1 MVELYEFS
9 YTMVAILVS
18 WSMYATLYGKA
29 SPFRSWAE
37 SSFIGLTMG
46 LNIVVTASYIQRTGI
61 DPIARGDYLPAFG
74 IGLGLLMLFRLFP
87 KYSYISRIPIAL
99 SIGANLALSLRTTIF
114 TGFINQIQATI
125 VPLWVPNDMYKSL
138 ANSTITISVVL
149 MLSFFLYS
157 TELKGPL
164 RWSSKLGEYSLYIAL
179 GAVFAQTFMGRLGL
193 LVGFMQSI
201 TEPAWKLPYTFGFLV
216 IVLAGVLILDKYKLL
231 EKYSD

>member
-1 MVELYEFS
+1 
-9 YTMVAILVS
+9 
-18 WSMYATLYGKA
+18 
-29 SPFRSWAE
+29 
-37 SSFIGLTMG
+37 
-46 LNIVVTASYIQRTGI
+46 
-61 DPIARGDYLPAFG
+61 
-74 IGLGLLMLFRLFP
+74 
-87 KYSYISRIPIAL
+87 
-99 SIGANLALSLRTTIF
+99 
-114 TGFINQIQATI
+114 
-125 VPLWVPNDMYKSL
+125 MYKTL

-201 TEPAWKLPYTFGFLV
+201 TEPAWKLPYTFGFLA
-216 IVLAGVLILDKYKLL
+216 IVLAGVLILDRYNLL